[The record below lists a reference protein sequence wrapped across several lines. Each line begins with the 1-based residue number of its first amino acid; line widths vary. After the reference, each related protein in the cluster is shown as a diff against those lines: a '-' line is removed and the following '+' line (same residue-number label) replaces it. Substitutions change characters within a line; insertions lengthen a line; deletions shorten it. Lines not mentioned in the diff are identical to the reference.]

1 MARNIVAKI
10 MVVDHLVVP
19 AGAVLIIKVF
29 YLLLVGR
36 GRFIGEHE
44 AVFMV
49 IGEHEA
55 VVRMLVDHL
64 VVPAGAAVLVINVSY
79 LLLLNKMRGLVVIGQ
94 HEAAVIMLFVDHF
107 VAGSLMLVAL
117 LVLTKLVDRSV
128 VAGRSML
135 VLETLVLRVW
145 ALLTEH
151 AVLAGIATLLVPDR
165 VLVVVGVTRHL

>member
-64 VVPAGAAVLVINVSY
+64 VVPAGAVVLVINVSY
-79 LLLLNKMRGLVVIGQ
+79 LLLNKMRGLVVIGQ

-117 LVLTKLVDRSV
+117 LVLTKLDRSV

>member
-1 MARNIVAKI
+1 M
-10 MVVDHLVVP
+10 MVIDPQVIL
-19 AGAVLIIKVF
+19 ASAVLIIKVF

-64 VVPAGAAVLVINVSY
+64 VVPAGAVVLVINVSY
-79 LLLLNKMRGLVVIGQ
+79 LLLNKMRGLVVIGQ

>member
-36 GRFIGEHE
+36 SRFIGEHE

-49 IGEHEA
+49 IGDHEA

-64 VVPAGAAVLVINVSY
+64 VVPAGAVVLVINVSY
-79 LLLLNKMRGLVVIGQ
+79 LLLNKMRGLVVIGQ